1 MPSIIP
7 SLEFSISGITCSL
20 QSCSNGIFAIAQPD
34 AVVISVFK
42 VHIIPDGD
50 APLDLSAKI
59 EYAPTL
65 LPTAYG
71 KINILS
77 FRNFPHNS

>member
-1 MPSIIP
+1 M
-7 SLEFSISGITCSL
+7 

-59 EYAPTL
+59 EYAFFYFHDGCWCIQL
-65 LPTAYG
+65 VSQSS
-71 KINILS
+71 KITQAEYSDRKIARYDS
-77 FRNFPHNS
+77 YSKK